1 MGNSSRRYSIVISEQ
16 ALEMLVSHTRFLANV
31 SNEAAEK
38 LIKAFERAA
47 ESLQIMPERNPWL
60 GDKNLPINKY
70 RKIVFSGNEPRTR
83 YSAAFCS

>member
-16 ALEMLVSHTRFLANV
+16 ALEMLVSHTRFLAKV

-60 GDKNLPINKY
+60 ETGICRLIIQKDRIRSPISVNLPNK
-70 RKIVFSGNEPRTR
+70 
-83 YSAAFCS
+83 